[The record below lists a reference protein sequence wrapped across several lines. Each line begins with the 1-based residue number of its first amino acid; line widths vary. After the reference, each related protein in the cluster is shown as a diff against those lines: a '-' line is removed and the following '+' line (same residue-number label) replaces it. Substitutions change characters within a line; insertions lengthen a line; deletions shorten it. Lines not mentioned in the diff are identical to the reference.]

1 MANKSTKPSGKKQV
15 DTTEEKIETAL
26 GRTELFLQKHSKQL
40 LTALTVIVVL
50 VGGYFAYQYLYVQPQ
65 ADKAASQMFVAEQLF
80 GEGDFEAALNGD
92 GNNAGFIEIVDN
104 FGGTR
109 PGRLAAHYA
118 GICYLK
124 SGDMDSALDYLQKY
138 KPARGAAAVI
148 VNAQNLGL
156 QGDIYVQMNDY
167 AKAAEMYRK
176 AVDAAD
182 NVLTTPYFL
191 KKSAEVEMSLG
202 NNGAALEAFRRI
214 KNDYA
219 GSLEARDIDKY
230 IGAIEQK

>member
-1 MANKSTKPSGKKQV
+1 MANKKNKHV
-15 DTTEEKIETAL
+15 DTEVKIEAAL
-26 GRTELFLQKHSKQL
+26 DKTELFFQKYSKQL
-40 LTALTVIVVL
+40 LTALTVVVLL
-50 VGGYFAYQYLYVQPQ
+50 VGGYFAYKHLYAEPR
-65 ADKAASQMFVAEQLF
+65 AEKAADQMFVAEQLF
-80 GEGDFEAALNGD
+80 GEGDFETALNGD

-124 SGDMDSALDYLQKY
+124 LGDMDSALDYLKKY
-138 KPARGAAAVI
+138 KSAGGAAAEI

-156 QGDIYVQMNDY
+156 QGDIYVQKADY
-167 AKAAEMYRK
+167 AQAAELYGK

-191 KKSAEVEMSLG
+191 KKLAEVQSKSG
-202 NNGAALEAFRRI
+202 DNGKALESYRRI

-230 IGAIEQK
+230 IGAIEQQ

>member
-1 MANKSTKPSGKKQV
+1 MANKSTKPSGKKHI

-26 GRTELFLQKHSKQL
+26 GRTELWLQKHSKQL
-40 LTALTVIVVL
+40 TIALVVIVVL
-50 VGGYFAYQYLYVQPQ
+50 VGGYFAYEHLYARPR
-65 ADKAASQMFVAEQLF
+65 AEKAANEMFVAEQLF
-80 GEGDFEAALNGD
+80 GEGDFETALNGD
-92 GNNAGFIEIVDN
+92 GNNAGFAEIVDN
-104 FGGTR
+104 YGNTR

-118 GICYLK
+118 GICCLK
-124 SGDMDSALDYLQKY
+124 SGDLEGAMDYLKKY

-156 QGDIYVQMNDY
+156 QGDVYVQQNDM

-176 AVDAAD
+176 AVDAA
-182 NVLTTPYFL
+182 NNILTTPYFL
-191 KKSAEVEMSLG
+191 KKSAEVEVAMG
-202 NNGAALEAFRRI
+202 NNAAALELYRRI
-214 KNDYA
+214 KVDYA